1 MQSAG
6 VSHEGGGRKRACKRD
21 ARTLPGNS
29 YPVINPKNRRMTNPG
44 NAQMRASIRAMTI
57 TLPVFHVLL
66 KNLQT
71 VHLTR
76 SVSSLSLV
84 PTIFYA
90 FLKNLQNICSWQ
102 LWNNIQDFPS
112 QFEGWGTFT
121 LPWFYSRQKHRCY
134 HNIIAFFKIYPKA
147 PLLSA

>member
-6 VSHEGGGRKRACKRD
+6 ASREGGGRKRACKRD
-21 ARTLPGNS
+21 ACPLPGNS

-76 SVSSLSLV
+76 SVSSLSLG
-84 PTIFYA
+84 PTIFMRFSRTYKTSA
-90 FLKNLQNICSWQ
+90 VGNYEIISKISPLSLKA
-102 LWNNIQDFPS
+102 
-112 QFEGWGTFT
+112 E
-121 LPWFYSRQKHRCY
+121 
-134 HNIIAFFKIYPKA
+134 A
-147 PLLSA
+147 LLLCPDSIPGKNTDVVTT